1 MIISKKK
8 LNKMIEDAVQ
18 EAIKETNKHRE
29 DLNKLS
35 SKKRP
40 RDDFRKVLR
49 YVSKQGGSRRFFK
62 EV

>member
-8 LNKMIEDAVQ
+8 LNQMIEDAVQ
-18 EAIKETNKHRE
+18 EAIKETNKHRD
-29 DLNKLS
+29 DLNKIY

-49 YVSKQGGSRRFFK
+49 YFSKSCGGRGLLG
-62 EV
+62 